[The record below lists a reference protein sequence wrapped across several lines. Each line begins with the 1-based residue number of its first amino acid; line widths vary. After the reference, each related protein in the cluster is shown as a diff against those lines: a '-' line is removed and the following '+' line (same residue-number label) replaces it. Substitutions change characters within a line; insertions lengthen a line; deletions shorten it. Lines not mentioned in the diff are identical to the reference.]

1 MSKHEHRITSDF
13 KEWAD
18 DKDPLKLMPHEVAKT
33 PDDVREALK
42 HLMAEY
48 GAEVM
53 AKVELGNTE
62 LLAELCEQATEELL
76 DKHIQPLIEAAE
88 LRGIST
94 GTTAYEST
102 CEALIKEAKKEERA
116 KLCTQCNYAPDSRYN
131 VEAAKK
137 EELKAVGKLL
147 NGDLSWQI
155 LEYYIQDFLKG
166 EMPDERDNE

>member
-1 MSKHEHRITSDF
+1 MSLKWCQLHDLPEPC
-13 KEWAD
+13 
-18 DKDPLKLMPHEVAKT
+18 DKCKPKT
-33 PDDVREALK
+33 PDVREALK

-131 VEAAKK
+131 VEAART
-137 EELKAVGKLL
+137 
-147 NGDLSWQI
+147 
-155 LEYYIQDFLKG
+155 
-166 EMPDERDNE
+166 ERDEYWKDKITTYITSDVRKVDNED